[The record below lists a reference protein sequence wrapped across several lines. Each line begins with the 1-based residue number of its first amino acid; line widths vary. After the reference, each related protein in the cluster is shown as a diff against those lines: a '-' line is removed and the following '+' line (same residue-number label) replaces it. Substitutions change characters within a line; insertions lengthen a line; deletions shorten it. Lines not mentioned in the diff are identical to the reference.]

1 MSHKRIFITGASGC
15 IGHYIV
21 ESLIHN
27 THHELY
33 LLVRNPDKLKVDYK
47 ARPGV
52 NLLKANLK
60 EIEQFSSLLQEINVA
75 ILAATAWGDLQE
87 VFDINVIKTLK
98 LITLLNPE
106 VCENIIYFST
116 ASLLDQN
123 NRLLT
128 KAGEIGTDYIRSK
141 YECMYQLSQ
150 LDNLPPITCLFPTL
164 VLGGDEE
171 KPYSHLSAGLPE
183 IIKYIGLIRWLK
195 VDGSFHFIH
204 AADIAQVVSYLVE
217 NPPQSKE
224 LQKFIVGNP
233 KVTVNQ
239 TIEEICEYLK
249 KRIFFRFNLAPWL
262 IEIII
267 SVFKI
272 KVAAWDRFCL
282 EYRHFI
288 YQNPIHPGSFKLP
301 SYCPT
306 VADILR
312 TRNLTLSR
320 LNQKMIMG
328 VLWATFMIVEV
339 NPSTC
344 YP

>member
-21 ESLIHN
+21 ESLIQN

-52 NLLKANLK
+52 NILKANLR
-60 EIEQFSSLLQEINVA
+60 EIEQFSSLLPEINVA
-75 ILAATAWGDLQE
+75 ILAATAWGNLQE

-116 ASLLDQN
+116 ASILDQN

-141 YECMYQLSQ
+141 YDCMYQLSQ
-150 LDNLPPITCLFPTL
+150 LDNLPPLTCLFPTL
-164 VLGGDEE
+164 VLGGDQE

-183 IIKYIGLIRWLK
+183 IIKHIGLIRWLK

-217 NPPQSKE
+217 HPPHSKE
-224 LQKFIVGNP
+224 LQKLILGNP

-239 TIEEICEYLK
+239 VVEEICAYLK

-262 IEIII
+262 IEVII

-272 KVAAWDRFCL
+272 QVAAWDRFCL
-282 EYRHFI
+282 EYRHFT
-288 YQNPIHPGSFKLP
+288 YQNPINPASFKLP
-301 SYCPT
+301 SYCP
-306 VADILR
+306 AIPDILR
-312 TRNLTLSR
+312 TRNLKFSP
-320 LNQKMIMG
+320 LNQK
-328 VLWATFMIVEV
+328 L
-339 NPSTC
+339 
-344 YP
+344 

>member
-1 MSHKRIFITGASGC
+1 MSHKRIFITGGSGC

-21 ESLIHN
+21 ESLIQN

-52 NLLKANLK
+52 NLLNANLR
-60 EIEQFSSLLQEINVA
+60 EIEQFSPLLQEINIA
-75 ILAATAWGDLQE
+75 ILAATAWGNLQE
-87 VFDINVIKTLK
+87 VFDINVIKTIK
-98 LITLLNPE
+98 LIKLLNPE

-116 ASLLDQN
+116 ASILDRN
-123 NRLLT
+123 NRLLR

-141 YECMYQLSQ
+141 YDCMYQLSR
-150 LDNLPPITCLFPTL
+150 LENIPPLTCLFPTL

-183 IIKYIGLIRWLK
+183 IIKHIGLIRWLK
-195 VDGSFHFIH
+195 TDGSFHFIH
-204 AADIAQVVSYLVE
+204 AADISQVVTYLVE

-224 LQKFIVGNP
+224 LQKLILGNP

-239 TIEEICEYLK
+239 AVEEICAYLK

-262 IEIII
+262 IELII
-267 SVFKI
+267 SVFQI
-272 KVAAWDRFCL
+272 QVAAWDRFCL
-282 EYRHFI
+282 EYRHFT
-288 YQNPIHPGSFKLP
+288 YQNPINPATFQLP

-306 VADILR
+306 VPDILR
-312 TRNLTLSR
+312 TRNIFRKGIGSR
-320 LNQKMIMG
+320 G
-328 VLWATFMIVEV
+328 VRE
-339 NPSTC
+339 
-344 YP
+344 